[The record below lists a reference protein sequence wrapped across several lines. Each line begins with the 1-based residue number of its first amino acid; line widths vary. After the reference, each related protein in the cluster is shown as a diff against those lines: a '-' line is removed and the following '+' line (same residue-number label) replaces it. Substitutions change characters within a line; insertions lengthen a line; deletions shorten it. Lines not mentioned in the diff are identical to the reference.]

1 MSIITLTTD
10 FGFKDPYAAEM
21 KGVILSINRSTT
33 IIDVTHQIAP
43 QNIMEGALTLSQ
55 AYPFFPEETIHVGVV
70 DPGVGGDRRPILI
83 KTDKY
88 FFVGPDNGLFTKI
101 LQNEKI
107 EKIIHLTNEN
117 YFQTFLSHTFHGR
130 DIFAPVAAH
139 LTLGISINNL
149 GKEID
154 DPSLLQLPF
163 AMIGKKMVCGS
174 IVYQDSF
181 GNLITN
187 ITEEEILSLGNKVS
201 LIVKLNKVI
210 ISGVY
215 NTYGDKDAGEL
226 IAIIGSMA
234 YLEIACNGGSAANYL
249 NTGEGTTVE
258 VSVKK

>member
-21 KGVILSINRSTT
+21 KGVILSLNRSAT
-33 IIDVTHQIAP
+33 IIDVTHQVAP

-55 AYPFFPEETIHVGVV
+55 AYPFFPEGTIHVGVV
-70 DPGVGGDRRPILI
+70 DPGVGGERRPILI

-88 FFVGPDNGLFTKI
+88 IFVGPDNGLFTKV
-101 LQNEKI
+101 LQNEQV

-139 LTLGISINNL
+139 LTLGIAESYL

-154 DPSLLQLPF
+154 NPSLLQLPF
-163 AMIGKKMVCGS
+163 AMIGEKRVCGK
-174 IVYQDSF
+174 IVYKDGF

-187 ITEEEILSLGNKVS
+187 ITEDEIISLGDKAS

-210 ISGVY
+210 ISGIDS
-215 NTYGDKDAGEL
+215 TYSDSECGEL
-226 IAIIGSMA
+226 VAIIGSMG
-234 YLEIACNGGSAANYL
+234 YLEIAINGGSAANHL
-249 NTGEGTTVE
+249 NTGEGTNIE
-258 VSVKK
+258 VSIKK